1 MPYGLYLLNIEFLG
15 SEAALTRAMA
25 RISPGRREKAGLFRL
40 DRDKRLCVGAGLLIE
55 RVLDL
60 LDAQGAQR
68 QQGYLPSGRPFL
80 PAFPRISISISHSG
94 TYALAACCD
103 GLVGADVQTRVA
115 DPEKLLRLLSEEELA
130 FCQKDPAGFT
140 RLWTLKEAYGKYT
153 GEGLSYPPPHIRFD
167 GERPYM
173 PGLLCRL
180 YEYPPIE
187 EHFIACCLEGE
198 KPPLTL
204 LAPEDVL

>member
-1 MPYGLYLLNIEFLG
+1 MTNACVWARGCSSSGYWTYWTRRARKG
-15 SEAALTRAMA
+15 SRVTC
-25 RISPGRREKAGLFRL
+25 PPAG
-40 DRDKRLCVGAGLLIE
+40 
-55 RVLDL
+55 
-60 LDAQGAQR
+60 
-68 QQGYLPSGRPFL
+68 
-80 PAFPRISISISHSG
+80 PRIGISISHSG
-94 TYALAACCD
+94 AYALAACCD
-103 GLVGADVQTRVA
+103 GPVGVDVQTRVT
-115 DPEKLLRLLSEEELA
+115 DSEKLLRLLSEEELA

-173 PGLLCRL
+173 PGLPCRL

-187 EHFIACCLEGE
+187 EHINACSLEGE